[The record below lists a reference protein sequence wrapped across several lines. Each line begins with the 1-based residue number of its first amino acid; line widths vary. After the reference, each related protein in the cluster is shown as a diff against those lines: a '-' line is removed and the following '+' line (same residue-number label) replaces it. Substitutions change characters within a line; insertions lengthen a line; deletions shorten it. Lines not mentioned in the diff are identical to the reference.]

1 VNDSELLSQ
10 LRIDPEQRHS
20 GGSGKRWLWFVAA
33 ALVMVVVAAGGM
45 VALKPLAVVVETALA
60 QAPLNT
66 NGQSAAV
73 LDAAGYVTARVDAT
87 VSSKITGK
95 LEQVL
100 IDEGDKVTQ
109 GQVLARLD
117 NTDQQAQ
124 LTLAQAQLSAVQ
136 AQVGQLEAQWQQSER
151 DYKRQLELNSR
162 NLTSSQAVEDANT
175 RMTTLGAQL
184 AAQRKQIDVA
194 KAQLNVAQINY
205 DNTVIRAPFSGVV
218 VAKAAQPG
226 EIVSPMSAG
235 GGYTRTGI
243 CTIVD
248 MDSLEVEVDVNEA
261 YINRV
266 KPRQPVVTV
275 LDAYPDWKIPAEV
288 IAIIPTADRSKATVR
303 VRVALKE
310 KDPRIVP
317 DMGVRVSFYDNQPSE
332 TAQAAQTPTKGV
344 LVPASAIVQRDG
356 QSVVFVVS
364 DDRVQRRTVVPG
376 QSYSDMRLVESGLD
390 RGARVVRNP
399 PANLEDGMRIKL
411 KSAG

>member
-1 VNDSELLSQ
+1 MNDSELLSQ
-10 LRIDPEQRHS
+10 LRIDPDQRHGS
-20 GGSGKRWLWFVAA
+20 GSGKRWRW
-33 ALVMVVVAAGGM
+33 VVTGA
-45 VALKPLAVVVETALA
+45 VALGVLAVGSLLALKSQAIVVETAIA
-60 QAPLNT
+60 QTPVSADGKSAP
-66 NGQSAAV
+66 V

-95 LEQVL
+95 LAEVL

-124 LTLAQAQLSAVQ
+124 LTLAQAQLGAVQ
-136 AQVGQLEAQWQQSER
+136 AQVGQLEAQWQQAER
-151 DYKRQLELNSR
+151 DYKRQQELNSR
-162 NLTSSQAVEDANT
+162 NLTSGQAVDDANT

-194 KAQLNVAQINY
+194 KAQLNVAQINF
-205 DNTVIRAPFSGVV
+205 DNTIIRAPFSGVV

-266 KPRQPVVTV
+266 KPRQPVVAV
-275 LDAYPDWKIPAEV
+275 LDAYPEWKIPAEV

-303 VRVALKE
+303 VRIALKE
-310 KDPRIVP
+310 KDPRFVP
-317 DMGVRVSFYDNQPSE
+317 DMGVRVSFYEDRPQE
-332 TAQAAQTPTKGV
+332 AAQSPKGV

-356 QSVVFVVS
+356 QSVVFVV
-364 DDRVQRRTVVPG
+364 DGERTQQRTVTPG
-376 QSYSDMRLVESGLD
+376 QGYGDLRLLESGLES
-390 RGARVVRNP
+390 GTRVVRNP
-399 PANLEDGMRIKL
+399 PADLEDGVRIKL
-411 KSAG
+411 KSDS

>member
-1 VNDSELLSQ
+1 MNDSELLSQ
-10 LRIDPEQRHS
+10 LRIDPDQRDG
-20 GGSGKRWLWFVAA
+20 GGSPKRWRW
-33 ALVMVVVAAGGM
+33 VAAGIAVLGI
-45 VALKPLAVVVETALA
+45 VALGSLLALRSQAVEVETATA
-60 QAPLNT
+60 QTPVST
-66 NGQSAAV
+66 SGTSAAV

-100 IDEGDKVTQ
+100 IEEGDKVTQ

-124 LTLAQAQLSAVQ
+124 LTLAQAQLGAVQ
-136 AQVGQLEAQWQQSER
+136 AQVGQLEAQWQQAQR
-151 DYKRQLELNSR
+151 DYKRQQELNSR

-175 RMTTLGAQL
+175 RMSTLGAQL

-194 KAQLNVAQINY
+194 KAQLNVARINY
-205 DNTVIRAPFSGVV
+205 DNTIIRAPFSGVV

-266 KPRQPVVTV
+266 KPRQPVVAV
-275 LDAYPDWKIPAEV
+275 LDAYPNWKIPAEV

-303 VRVALKE
+303 VRIALKE
-310 KDPRIVP
+310 KDARLVP
-317 DMGVRVSFYDNQPSE
+317 DMGVRVSFYEDQPQD
-332 TAQAAQTPTKGV
+332 ATPTPPKGV

-356 QSVVFVVS
+356 QSVVYVV
-364 DDRVQRRTVVPG
+364 DDERAQRRSVTPG
-376 QSYSDMRLVESGLD
+376 QSYGDLRLVASGLKS
-390 RGARVVRNP
+390 GARVIRNP
-399 PANLEDGMRIKL
+399 PAGLEDGMRIKL
-411 KSAG
+411 KSGG

>member
-1 VNDSELLSQ
+1 MNDSELLSQ
-10 LRIDPEQRHS
+10 LRIEPEQRHS
-20 GGSGKRWLWFVAA
+20 GGVSSRWLWFVAA
-33 ALVMVVVAAGGM
+33 ILIMVLVAAGGV
-45 VALKPLAVVVETALA
+45 VAFKPQAVVVEAALV

-66 NGQSAAV
+66 NGQSTAV

-95 LEQVL
+95 LSQVL
-100 IDEGDKVTQ
+100 IDEGDKVKE

-194 KAQLNVAQINY
+194 KAQLNVAQINF
-205 DNTVIRAPFSGVV
+205 DNTIIRAPFSGVV

-266 KPRQPVVTV
+266 KPRQPVIAV
-275 LDAYPDWKIPAEV
+275 LDAYPNWKIPAEV

-317 DMGVRVSFYDNQPSE
+317 DMGVRVSFYDNQPSQ
-332 TAQAAQTPTKGV
+332 TAQTPTKGV

-356 QSVVFVVS
+356 QSVVFVID
-364 DDRVQRRTVVPG
+364 DDRVQRRKVVPG
-376 QSYSDMRLVESGLD
+376 QNYSDMRLVESGLD
-390 RGARVVRNP
+390 RGTRVVRNP
-399 PANLEDGMRIKL
+399 PADLVDGMRIKL